1 MTKILVVDD
10 AAFMRSI
17 LRRILEDE
25 GFEIHEANDGDV
37 AVDKFKNDKFDLVT
51 MDIVMPMMDGV
62 TAVKEI
68 MKLNPEAK
76 IIMITALAHKTLV
89 LRALR
94 AGAKDFIV
102 KPFDSSAVVEAVKN
116 AIKGE

>member
-1 MTKILVVDD
+1 MTRVLVVDD
-10 AAFMRSI
+10 AAFMRSM

-25 GFEIHEANDGDV
+25 GYEIQEASDGDV
-37 AVDKFKNDKFDLVT
+37 AIKKYKESKYDLIT
-51 MDIVMPMMDGV
+51 MDIVMPNVDGV

-68 MKLNPEAK
+68 MRIDPDAR

-102 KPFDSSAVVEAVKN
+102 KPFDSTAVIEAVKN
-116 AIKGE
+116 TLKT

>member
-10 AAFMRSI
+10 AAFMRTM
-17 LRRILEDE
+17 LKRILEDE
-25 GFEIHEANDGDV
+25 GFEVQEAQDGDV
-37 AVDKFKNDKFDLVT
+37 AVKKYQESKFDLVT
-51 MDIVMPMMDGV
+51 MDIVMPNMDGV

-68 MKLNPEAK
+68 IKFDPDAK

-94 AGAKDFIV
+94 AGARDFIV
-102 KPFDSSAVVEAVKN
+102 KPFDSAAVIEAVNNTLKS
-116 AIKGE
+116 

>member
-1 MTKILVVDD
+1 MTRVLIVDD
-10 AAFMRSI
+10 AAFMRSM

-25 GFEIHEANDGDV
+25 GYEIQEAPDGDV
-37 AVDKFKNDKFDLVT
+37 AIKKYKESKFDLIT
-51 MDIVMPMMDGV
+51 MDIVMPNVDGV

-68 MKLNPEAK
+68 MRIDPEAK

-102 KPFDSSAVVEAVKN
+102 KPFDSTAVIEAVKN
-116 AIKGE
+116 TLKT

>member
-1 MTKILVVDD
+1 
-10 AAFMRSI
+10 
-17 LRRILEDE
+17 
-25 GFEIHEANDGDV
+25 
-37 AVDKFKNDKFDLVT
+37 
-51 MDIVMPMMDGV
+51 MPNVDGV

-68 MKLNPEAK
+68 MRIDPDAR

-102 KPFDSSAVVEAVKN
+102 KPFDSTAVIEAVKN
-116 AIKGE
+116 TLKT

>member
-10 AAFMRSI
+10 AAFMRTM
-17 LRRILEDE
+17 LKRILEDE
-25 GFEIHEANDGDV
+25 GFEIQEAADGDV
-37 AVDKFKNDKFDLVT
+37 AVKKYKESKFDLVT
-51 MDIVMPMMDGV
+51 MDIVMPNMDGV

-68 MKLNPEAK
+68 IKFDPDAK

-94 AGAKDFIV
+94 AGARDFIV
-102 KPFDSSAVVEAVKN
+102 KPFDSAAVIEAVNN
-116 AIKGE
+116 ALKS

>member
-1 MTKILVVDD
+1 MTRVLVVDD
-10 AAFMRSI
+10 AAFMRSM

-25 GFEIHEANDGDV
+25 GYEIQEASDGDV
-37 AVDKFKNDKFDLVT
+37 AIKKYKESKYDLIT
-51 MDIVMPMMDGV
+51 MDIVMPNVDGV

-68 MKLNPEAK
+68 MRIDPEAR

-102 KPFDSSAVVEAVKN
+102 KPFDSTAVIEAVKN
-116 AIKGE
+116 TLKS

>member
-10 AAFMRSI
+10 AAFMRSM
-17 LRRILEDE
+17 LKRILEDE
-25 GFEIHEANDGDV
+25 GYEVQEAPDGDV
-37 AVDKFKNDKFDLVT
+37 AIKKYTETKYDLVT
-51 MDIVMPMMDGV
+51 MDIVMPKVDGV

-68 MKLNPEAK
+68 VRVDPEAR

-102 KPFDSSAVVEAVKN
+102 KPFDSAAVIEAVKN
-116 AIKGE
+116 TLKS

>member
-10 AAFMRSI
+10 AAFMRTM
-17 LRRILEDE
+17 LKRILEDE
-25 GFEIHEANDGDV
+25 GFEIQEAPDGDV
-37 AVDKFKNDKFDLVT
+37 AVRKYKESKFDLIT
-51 MDIVMPMMDGV
+51 MDIVMPNMDGV

-68 MKLNPEAK
+68 IKFDPDAK

-94 AGAKDFIV
+94 AGARDFIV
-102 KPFDSSAVVEAVKN
+102 KPFDSAAVIEAVNN
-116 AIKGE
+116 ALKS

>member
-1 MTKILVVDD
+1 MTRVLVVDD
-10 AAFMRSI
+10 AAFMRSM

-25 GFEIHEANDGDV
+25 GFEIQEAPDGDV
-37 AVDKFKNDKFDLVT
+37 AIKKYKESKFDLVT
-51 MDIVMPMMDGV
+51 MDIVMPNVDGV

-68 MKLNPEAK
+68 MRIDPEAR

-102 KPFDSSAVVEAVKN
+102 KPFDSTAVIEAVRNTLKS
-116 AIKGE
+116 

>member
-1 MTKILVVDD
+1 MTKIMVVDD

-17 LRRILEDE
+17 LRKILEEE
-25 GFEIHEANDGDV
+25 GFEVHEASDGDL
-37 AVDKFKNDKFDLVT
+37 AVDKYKNGNFDLVT
-51 MDIVMPMMDGV
+51 MDIVMPRMDGV

-68 MKLNPEAK
+68 IKLDPEAK

-102 KPFDSSAVVEAVKN
+102 KPFDASAVIEAVKN
-116 AIKGE
+116 ALK

>member
-1 MTKILVVDD
+1 MTRILVVDD
-10 AAFMRSI
+10 AAFMRSM

-25 GFEIHEANDGDV
+25 GYEVQEAPDGDV
-37 AVDKFKNDKFDLVT
+37 AIKKYKESKYDLIT
-51 MDIVMPMMDGV
+51 MDIVMPNVDGV

-68 MKLNPEAK
+68 MRVDPEAR

-102 KPFDSSAVVEAVKN
+102 KPFDSTAVIEAVKN
-116 AIKGE
+116 TLKP

>member
-10 AAFMRSI
+10 AAFMRNM
-17 LRRILEDE
+17 LKRILEDE
-25 GFEIHEANDGDV
+25 GYEVQEAPDGDV
-37 AVDKFKNDKFDLVT
+37 AIKKYKDSKYDLVT
-51 MDIVMPMMDGV
+51 MDIVMPKMDGV

-68 MKLNPEAK
+68 MKIDPEAK

-94 AGAKDFIV
+94 AGARDFIV
-102 KPFDSSAVVEAVKN
+102 KPFDSAAVIEAVNNTLKT
-116 AIKGE
+116 

>member
-10 AAFMRSI
+10 AAFMRSM
-17 LRRILEDE
+17 LKRILEDE
-25 GFEIHEANDGDV
+25 GFEVQEAPDGVV
-37 AVDKFKNDKFDLVT
+37 AVKKYKESKFDLVT
-51 MDIVMPMMDGV
+51 MDIVMPNMDGV

-68 MKLNPEAK
+68 MKHDVEAK

-94 AGAKDFIV
+94 AGARDFIV
-102 KPFDSSAVVEAVKN
+102 KPFDSAAVIEAVNNTLKT
-116 AIKGE
+116 

>member
-10 AAFMRSI
+10 AAFMRNM
-17 LRRILEDE
+17 LKRILEDE
-25 GFEIHEANDGDV
+25 GYEVQEAPDGDV
-37 AVDKFKNDKFDLVT
+37 AIKKYKELKFDLVT
-51 MDIVMPMMDGV
+51 MDIVMPKMDGV

-68 MKLNPEAK
+68 MKIDPEAK

-94 AGAKDFIV
+94 AGARDFIV
-102 KPFDSSAVVEAVKN
+102 KPFDSAAVIEAVNNTLKT
-116 AIKGE
+116 

>member
-1 MTKILVVDD
+1 M
-10 AAFMRSI
+10 

-25 GFEIHEANDGDV
+25 GYEIQEASDGDV
-37 AVDKFKNDKFDLVT
+37 AIKKYKESKYDLIT
-51 MDIVMPMMDGV
+51 MDIVMPNVDGV

-68 MKLNPEAK
+68 MRIDPEAR

-102 KPFDSSAVVEAVKN
+102 KPFDSTAVIEAVKN
-116 AIKGE
+116 TLKS

>member
-10 AAFMRSI
+10 AAFMRSM

-25 GFEIHEANDGDV
+25 GYEVQEAPDGDV
-37 AVDKFKNDKFDLVT
+37 AIKKYKESKYDLIT
-51 MDIVMPMMDGV
+51 MDIVMPNVDGV

-68 MKLNPEAK
+68 MRVDPEAR

-102 KPFDSSAVVEAVKN
+102 KPFDSTAVIEAVKN
-116 AIKGE
+116 TLKP

>member
-1 MTKILVVDD
+1 MTRVLVVDD
-10 AAFMRSI
+10 AAFMRSM

-25 GFEIHEANDGDV
+25 GFEIQEAPDGDV
-37 AVDKFKNDKFDLVT
+37 AIKKYKESKYDLIT
-51 MDIVMPMMDGV
+51 MDIVMPNVDGV

-68 MKLNPEAK
+68 MRVDPDAK

-102 KPFDSSAVVEAVKN
+102 KPFDSTAVIEAVRNTLKS
-116 AIKGE
+116 

>member
-17 LRRILEDE
+17 LRKILEEE
-25 GFEIHEANDGDV
+25 GYEVHEANDGDISIERYKG
-37 AVDKFKNDKFDLVT
+37 DDFDLVT
-51 MDIVMPMMDGV
+51 MDIVMPRMDGV

-68 MKLNPEAK
+68 MKIDSNAK

-102 KPFDSSAVVEAVKN
+102 KPFDSSAVVEAIKN
-116 AIKGE
+116 TLK

>member
-1 MTKILVVDD
+1 MTRVLIVDD
-10 AAFMRSI
+10 AAFMRSM

-25 GFEIHEANDGDV
+25 GFEIQEAPDGDV
-37 AVDKFKNDKFDLVT
+37 AIKKYKESKYDLIT
-51 MDIVMPMMDGV
+51 MDIVMPNVDGV

-68 MKLNPEAK
+68 MRIDPDAK

-102 KPFDSSAVVEAVKN
+102 KPFDSTAVLEAVKN
-116 AIKGE
+116 TLKS

>member
-10 AAFMRSI
+10 AAFMRSM
-17 LRRILEDE
+17 LKRILEDE
-25 GFEIHEANDGDV
+25 GYEVQEAPDGDV
-37 AVDKFKNDKFDLVT
+37 AIKKYTEMKYDLVT
-51 MDIVMPMMDGV
+51 MDIVMPKVDGV

-68 MKLNPEAK
+68 IRIDPEAR

-94 AGAKDFIV
+94 AGARDFIV
-102 KPFDSSAVVEAVKN
+102 KPFDSAAVIEAVKN
-116 AIKGE
+116 TLKS

>member
-1 MTKILVVDD
+1 MTRVLVVDD
-10 AAFMRSI
+10 AAFMRSM

-25 GFEIHEANDGDV
+25 GYEIQEAPDGDV
-37 AVDKFKNDKFDLVT
+37 AIKKYKESKYDLIT
-51 MDIVMPMMDGV
+51 MDIVMPNVDGV

-68 MKLNPEAK
+68 MRIDPEAR

-102 KPFDSSAVVEAVKN
+102 KPFDSTAVIEAVKN
-116 AIKGE
+116 TLKS

>member
-1 MTKILVVDD
+1 MTRVLVVDD
-10 AAFMRSI
+10 AAFMRSM
-17 LRRILEDE
+17 LKRILEDE
-25 GFEIHEANDGDV
+25 GYEIQEAPDGDV
-37 AVDKFKNDKFDLVT
+37 AIKKYKESKYDLVT
-51 MDIVMPMMDGV
+51 MDIVMPNVDGV

-68 MKLNPEAK
+68 MRIDPDAR

-102 KPFDSSAVVEAVKN
+102 KPFDSTAVIEAVKN
-116 AIKGE
+116 TLKT

>member
-10 AAFMRSI
+10 ATFMRTM
-17 LRRILEDE
+17 LKRILEDE
-25 GFEIHEANDGDV
+25 GFEVQEAQDGDV
-37 AVDKFKNDKFDLVT
+37 AVKKYRESKFDLVT
-51 MDIVMPMMDGV
+51 MDIVMPNMDGV

-68 MKLNPEAK
+68 IRLDPDAK

-94 AGAKDFIV
+94 AGARDFIV
-102 KPFDSSAVVEAVKN
+102 KPFDSAAVIEAINNTLKS
-116 AIKGE
+116 

>member
-1 MTKILVVDD
+1 MTRILVVDD
-10 AAFMRSI
+10 AAFMRTM

-25 GFEIHEANDGDV
+25 GFEVQEAPDGEV
-37 AVDKFKNDKFDLVT
+37 AVKKYKESKFDLVT
-51 MDIVMPMMDGV
+51 MDIVMPNMDGV

-68 MKLNPEAK
+68 MKFDPDAK

-94 AGAKDFIV
+94 AGARDFIV
-102 KPFDSSAVVEAVKN
+102 KPFDSAAVIEAVNN
-116 AIKGE
+116 ALKS

>member
-10 AAFMRSI
+10 AAFMRTM
-17 LRRILEDE
+17 LKRILEDE
-25 GFEIHEANDGDV
+25 GFEVQEAPDGDV
-37 AVDKFKNDKFDLVT
+37 AVKKYREAKFDLVT
-51 MDIVMPMMDGV
+51 MDIVMPNMDGV

-68 MKLNPEAK
+68 MKFDPEAK

-94 AGAKDFIV
+94 AGARDFIV
-102 KPFDSSAVVEAVKN
+102 KPFDSAAVIEAVGNTLKT
-116 AIKGE
+116 

>member
-10 AAFMRSI
+10 AAFMRTM
-17 LRRILEDE
+17 LKRILEDE
-25 GFEIHEANDGDV
+25 GFEVQEAPDGDV
-37 AVDKFKNDKFDLVT
+37 AVKRYRESKFDLVT
-51 MDIVMPMMDGV
+51 MDIVMPNMDGV

-68 MKLNPEAK
+68 MKFDPDAK

-94 AGAKDFIV
+94 AGARDFIV
-102 KPFDSSAVVEAVKN
+102 KPFDSAAVIEAVNNTLKS
-116 AIKGE
+116 

>member
-1 MTKILVVDD
+1 MTRVLIVDD
-10 AAFMRSI
+10 AAFMRSM

-25 GFEIHEANDGDV
+25 GFEIQEAPDGDV
-37 AVDKFKNDKFDLVT
+37 AIKKYKESKYDLIT
-51 MDIVMPMMDGV
+51 MDIVMPNVDGV

-68 MKLNPEAK
+68 MRIDPDAK

-102 KPFDSSAVVEAVKN
+102 KPFDSTAVIEAVKN
-116 AIKGE
+116 TLKS

>member
-10 AAFMRSI
+10 AAFMRSM
-17 LRRILEDE
+17 LKRILEDE
-25 GFEIHEANDGDV
+25 GYEVQEATDGDV
-37 AVDKFKNDKFDLVT
+37 AIKKYTETKYDLVT
-51 MDIVMPMMDGV
+51 MDIVMPKVDGV

-68 MKLNPEAK
+68 IRIDPEAR

-94 AGAKDFIV
+94 AGARDFIV
-102 KPFDSSAVVEAVKN
+102 KPFDSAAVIEAVKN
-116 AIKGE
+116 TLKS

>member
-10 AAFMRSI
+10 AVFMRSI
-17 LRRILEDE
+17 LRKILEEE
-25 GFEIHEANDGDV
+25 GYEVHEASDGDI
-37 AVDKFKNDKFDLVT
+37 AVEQYGNNKFDLVT
-51 MDIVMPMMDGV
+51 MDIVMPKMDGV
-62 TAVKEI
+62 TAVREI
-68 MKLNPEAK
+68 MKIDPEAK

-102 KPFDSSAVVEAVKN
+102 KPFDSTAVVEAVKN
-116 AIKGE
+116 ALK

>member
-1 MTKILVVDD
+1 MTRVLGVDD
-10 AAFMRSI
+10 AAFMRSM

-25 GFEIHEANDGDV
+25 GFEIQEAPDGDV
-37 AVDKFKNDKFDLVT
+37 AIKKYKESKYDLIT
-51 MDIVMPMMDGV
+51 MDIVMPNVDGV

-68 MKLNPEAK
+68 MRVDPDAK

-102 KPFDSSAVVEAVKN
+102 KPFDSTAVIEAVRNTLKS
-116 AIKGE
+116 

>member
-17 LRRILEDE
+17 LRKILEEE
-25 GFEIHEANDGDV
+25 GFEVHEAPDGDL
-37 AVDKFKNDKFDLVT
+37 AVDKYKNGEFDLVT
-51 MDIVMPMMDGV
+51 MDIVMPKMDGV

-68 MKLNPEAK
+68 IKLDPEAK

-102 KPFDSSAVVEAVKN
+102 KPFDASAVIEAVKN
-116 AIKGE
+116 ALK

>member
-1 MTKILVVDD
+1 MTRVLVVDD
-10 AAFMRSI
+10 AAFMRSM

-25 GFEIHEANDGDV
+25 GYEIQEAPDGDV
-37 AVDKFKNDKFDLVT
+37 AIKKYKESKYDLIT
-51 MDIVMPMMDGV
+51 MDIVMPNVDGV

-68 MKLNPEAK
+68 MRVDPDAK

-102 KPFDSSAVVEAVKN
+102 KPFDSTAVIEAVKN
-116 AIKGE
+116 TLKT

>member
-1 MTKILVVDD
+1 MTKVLVVDD
-10 AAFMRSI
+10 AAFMRSM

-25 GFEIHEANDGDV
+25 GYEIQEAPDGDV
-37 AVDKFKNDKFDLVT
+37 AIKKYKESKFDLIT
-51 MDIVMPMMDGV
+51 MDIVMPNVDGV

-68 MKLNPEAK
+68 MRIDPEAK

-102 KPFDSSAVVEAVKN
+102 KPFDSTAVIEAVKN
-116 AIKGE
+116 TLKS

>member
-10 AAFMRSI
+10 AAFMRTM

-25 GFEIHEANDGDV
+25 GYDVQEASDGDI
-37 AVDKFKNDKFDLVT
+37 AIRKYKESKYDLVT
-51 MDIVMPMMDGV
+51 MDIVMPNVDGV

-68 MKLNPEAK
+68 MKIDPEAK

-102 KPFDSSAVVEAVKN
+102 KPFDSAAVVEAVAN
-116 AIKGE
+116 SLRS

>member
-10 AAFMRSI
+10 AAFMRTM
-17 LRRILEDE
+17 LKRILEDE
-25 GFEIHEANDGDV
+25 GFEVQEAPDGDV
-37 AVDKFKNDKFDLVT
+37 AVKKYRESKFDLVT
-51 MDIVMPMMDGV
+51 MDIVMPNMDGV

-68 MKLNPEAK
+68 MKFDPDAK

-94 AGAKDFIV
+94 AGARDFIV
-102 KPFDSSAVVEAVKN
+102 KPFDSAAVIEAVNNTLKS
-116 AIKGE
+116 

>member
-10 AAFMRSI
+10 AAFMRSM

-25 GFEIHEANDGDV
+25 GYEVQEAGDGDV
-37 AVDKFKNDKFDLVT
+37 AIKKYKEAKYDLVT
-51 MDIVMPMMDGV
+51 MDIVMPNVDGV

-68 MKLNPEAK
+68 MRVDPEAR

-94 AGAKDFIV
+94 AGARDFIV
-102 KPFDSSAVVEAVKN
+102 KPFDSAAVIEAVKN
-116 AIKGE
+116 TLKS

>member
-1 MTKILVVDD
+1 MTKIMVVDD
-10 AAFMRSI
+10 AAFMRSM

-25 GFEIHEANDGDV
+25 GYEVQEAQDGDV
-37 AVDKFKNDKFDLVT
+37 AIKKYSESKFDLVT
-51 MDIVMPMMDGV
+51 MDIVMPKVDGV

-68 MKLNPEAK
+68 MRIDPEAR

-94 AGAKDFIV
+94 AGARDFIV
-102 KPFDSSAVVEAVKN
+102 KPFDSAAVIEAVKN
-116 AIKGE
+116 TLKS